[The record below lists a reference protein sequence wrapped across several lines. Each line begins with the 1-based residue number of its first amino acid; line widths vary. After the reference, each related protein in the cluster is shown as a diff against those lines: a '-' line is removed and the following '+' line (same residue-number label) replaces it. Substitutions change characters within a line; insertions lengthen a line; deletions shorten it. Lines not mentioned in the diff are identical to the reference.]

1 MVNLRKVLC
10 PIDFSDTSRVALEYA
25 VDLSTRLGAEL
36 TLLHVYQAPGYAMPE
51 GLGVV
56 MAGPEEMAAVV
67 SGVEDQMKQWKA
79 DGQTMGATRI
89 ATETALGGTHAEIV
103 RVATVGGH
111 DLIVM
116 GTHGRTG
123 IGHALLGSTA
133 EKVIRHAPCPV
144 LVVQHRKSSG
154 L

>member
-1 MVNLRKVLC
+1 VVAIRKVLC
-10 PIDFSDTSRVALEYA
+10 PIDFSDTSRLALEYA
-25 VDLSTRLGAEL
+25 VDLTQKLGADL
-36 TLLHVYQAPGYAMPE
+36 TLLHVYQAPGYSMPE

-67 SGVEDQMKQWKA
+67 SGVEDTMKAWKA
-79 DGQTMGATRI
+79 DAEGLGAHDVK
-89 ATETALGGTHAEIV
+89 TETALGGTQAEIV
-103 RVATVGGH
+103 RVAKEGGH

-133 EKVIRHAPCPV
+133 EKVIRHASCPV
-144 LVVQHRKSSG
+144 LVVRQPR
-154 L
+154 

>member
-1 MVNLRKVLC
+1 MVAIRKVLC
-10 PIDFSDTSRVALEYA
+10 PIDFSDTSRLALEYA
-25 VDLSTRLGAEL
+25 VDLSLKMGADL

-67 SGVEDQMKQWKA
+67 SGVDDLMKQWKA
-79 DGQTMGATRI
+79 DAEALGARVVQT
-89 ATETALGGTHAEIV
+89 ATELGGTPVEIV
-103 RVATVGGH
+103 RVATAGGH

-133 EKVIRHAPCPV
+133 ERVIRHAPCPV
-144 LVVQHRKSSG
+144 LVVRQK
-154 L
+154 

>member
-1 MVNLRKVLC
+1 MVAIRKVLC
-10 PIDFSDTSRVALEYA
+10 PIDFSETSRLALEYA
-25 VDLSTRLGAEL
+25 VDLSLKMDADL

-67 SGVEDQMKQWKA
+67 SGVDDLMKQWRA
-79 DGQTMGATRI
+79 DAEGLGARDVKTR
-89 ATETALGGTHAEIV
+89 TELGGTPAEIA
-103 RVATVGGH
+103 RVAAEGGH

-133 EKVIRHAPCPV
+133 ERVIRHAPCPV
-144 LVVQHRKSSG
+144 LVVRQR
-154 L
+154 

>member
-1 MVNLRKVLC
+1 MVAIRKILC
-10 PIDFSDTSRVALEYA
+10 PIDFSETSRLALEYA
-25 VDLSTRLGAEL
+25 VDLSLKMGAEL

-67 SGVEDQMKQWKA
+67 SGVDDLMKRWRSDA
-79 DGQTMGATRI
+79 EGLGAHDVKTR
-89 ATETALGGTHAEIV
+89 TELGGTPAEIT
-103 RVATVGGH
+103 RVAGEAGH

-133 EKVIRHAPCPV
+133 ERVIRHATCPV
-144 LVVQHRKSSG
+144 LVVRQR
-154 L
+154 